1 MSLFYDENKHLY
13 SGLPSGRL
21 VFLKVYIICERR
33 RERLSIPSS
42 ATDVPAE
49 ATLVAPVTCVITAN
63 YLTFLFE
70 QFNQFGIGE
79 TGLSLLL
86 EGKRAFISGGTRGI
100 GAALCE
106 IFAREG
112 ADIAFN
118 YHASDELAAEMKAK
132 VEALG
137 RQCLPF
143 KVSVTD
149 RVGMKRVAREIH
161 EEWDSI
167 DILVNNAA
175 VNKADNFATT
185 TDRSWDWVVDTNVG
199 SLFAVTKPFY
209 KQMIRQRKGTILNI
223 TSIGAIRALPTAVH
237 YATSKAAMIGFTKCL
252 SREAANFGITVN
264 AIAAGIFDTD
274 LGNTLPERLL
284 AAHENWVSL
293 RRLGQPSE
301 LAEFAA
307 FIVSDRNSYMNGEI
321 ITVDGGTIT

>member
-1 MSLFYDENKHLY
+1 M
-13 SGLPSGRL
+13 
-21 VFLKVYIICERR
+21 
-33 RERLSIPSS
+33 
-42 ATDVPAE
+42 T
-49 ATLVAPVTCVITAN
+49 
-63 YLTFLFE
+63 
-70 QFNQFGIGE
+70 
-79 TGLSLLL
+79 LLL
-86 EGKRAFISGGTRGI
+86 EGRTAFVSGGTRGI

-112 ADIAFN
+112 ADVAFN
-118 YHASDELAAEMKAK
+118 YHTSDELAETVKAK
-132 VEALG
+132 IEAFG
-137 RQCLPF
+137 RKAAAF

-149 RVGMKRVAREIH
+149 RVGMKRVAREVVEAFGH
-161 EEWDSI
+161 I

-185 TDRSWDWVVDTNVG
+185 TDRSWDWVVDTNVN

-209 KQMIRQRKGTILNI
+209 KQMIRRRSGGTILNI

-274 LGNTLPERLL
+274 LGNTLPARLL
-284 AAHENWVSL
+284 EAHENWVSL
-293 RRLGQPSE
+293 RRLGRPEE

-307 FIVSDRNSYMNGEI
+307 FIVSSRNSYMNGEI